1 MSARFE
7 PTTGRTGILLA
18 VFGSGAAQNENAL
31 RAAEDSARTR
41 FPGLAVRLAFTSPL
55 MRERLA
61 GQWKKTDSVE
71 KALRKMAFERFS
83 RVVVQP
89 LQLVPGVEYHEVLEE
104 VAQVKGLFTAL
115 ETGCPLLDE
124 NADLTQVV
132 MALLHGIPEQR
143 HPLEPVLFMG
153 HGSRHPS
160 ESRYTALSE
169 TMQSVD
175 NRVFLGTMKGGVRL
189 EHLLDQVHLCRESS
203 KIATGSHRVWLMPLL
218 VAVGRH
224 ALEDMAGNGPDS
236 WKSRLIAEGY
246 EPMPILQGL
255 LESTACLDL
264 WMDRLRSALDRLQ
277 GDQKQPESRTNPA

>member
-1 MSARFE
+1 MSAHSE
-7 PTTGRTGILLA
+7 PFAARTGILLA
-18 VFGSGAAQNENAL
+18 AFGSGTAQNENAL
-31 RAAEDSARTR
+31 RAAEDYTRTR

-71 KALRKMAFERFS
+71 KALRKMAFERFN

-115 ETGCPLLDE
+115 DTGCPLLDE
-124 NADLTQVV
+124 QADLAPVAS
-132 MALLHGIPEQR
+132 ALLHAIPEQR

-160 ESRYTALSE
+160 ESRYAALSE
-169 TMQSVD
+169 AVRPLDS
-175 NRVFLGTMKGGVRL
+175 RVFLGTMKGSVRL
-189 EHLLDQVHLCRESS
+189 EHLLDHLHQCR
-203 KIATGSHRVWLMPLL
+203 TDTRRVWLMPLL

-224 ALEDMAGNGPDS
+224 ALEDMAGDGPES
-236 WKSRLIAEGY
+236 WKSRLTSEGF
-246 EPMPILQGL
+246 EPVPILRGL
-255 LESTACLDL
+255 LESPACLDV
-264 WMDRLRSALDRLQ
+264 WMERLQ
-277 GDQKQPESRTNPA
+277 NALERLERPTQQQPEPKANPA